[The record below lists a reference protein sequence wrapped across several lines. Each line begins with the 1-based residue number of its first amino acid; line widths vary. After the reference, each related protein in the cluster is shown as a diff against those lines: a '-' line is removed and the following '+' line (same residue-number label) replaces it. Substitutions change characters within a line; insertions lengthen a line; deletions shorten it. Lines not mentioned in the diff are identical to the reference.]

1 MTTRA
6 PLAALLVLTLLPG
19 LLSAQQPTGRRCNIV
34 LLRSDRESV
43 RDVPIVG
50 NENLFA
56 GGNVELRCAQQEI
69 FLGADS
75 VASFN
80 GDVIQFMTGAYF
92 RDGEIDITAD
102 TLLYTRMDERVQAR
116 SNVVAIN
123 RLNGTTVTG
132 PWLDHYRAVP
142 GIRDSSETNARER
155 PTLTHAV
162 ARAPGD
168 TVDPSPYVIDADR
181 LVARGSSRMEA
192 YGEVIITR
200 DSLRGTGD
208 SAVYLTGAT
217 RHAILR
223 GGQATLMRSGADSFA
238 VTGDEVELGF
248 DDAADELNAVRA
260 FGDGR
265 VTNGAADVVGDS
277 VSLSLI
283 DGILTRTLAWDRR
296 QLARVRAQGYDIRGD
311 SIAIDTPA
319 ERLRE
324 LRVYSHGL
332 VRSPG
337 SDSAAV
343 AGRDSTTPPAADQP
357 IRDQITGDQ
366 ITARFTDADSAGV
379 RQTQLLEMIAIG
391 HATSLNSREIER
403 DGQPEPTINYTRA
416 DTIMV
421 MMKTGETPGVDEVRA
436 FRGLE
441 PVDGIQLERARPGAT
456 TLPRLPGAARPAG
469 RP

>member
-1 MTTRA
+1 MTA
-6 PLAALLVLTLLPG
+6 PTLIGVILALMVLPSLVP
-19 LLSAQQPTGRRCNIV
+19 AQQPTGRRCNIV

-43 RDVPIVG
+43 REIPMVG
-50 NENLFA
+50 NENVFA
-56 GGNVELRCAQQEI
+56 GGNVEIRCAQEEV

-80 GDVIQFMTGAYF
+80 GDVIQFMTRAYF

-116 SNVVAIN
+116 SNVVANN
-123 RLNGTTVTG
+123 RQNGTVVTG

-181 LVARGSSRMEA
+181 LVAKGSSRMEA
-192 YGEVIITR
+192 YGDVIITR

-208 SAVYLTGAT
+208 SAVYLTGTT
-217 RHAILR
+217 RHATLR
-223 GGQATLMRSGADSFA
+223 GGQATLVRSGADSFA
-238 VTGDEVELGF
+238 VTGDEVQLGF
-248 DDAADELNAVRA
+248 DDAADELDAVRA
-260 FGDGR
+260 WGDGR

-277 VSLSLI
+277 VALTLL
-283 DGILTRTLAWDRR
+283 DGALTQTLAWDRR
-296 QLARVRAQGYDIRGD
+296 RLARVRAEGYDIRGD
-311 SIAIDTPA
+311 SIAIDTPG

-324 LRVYSHGL
+324 LRVYANGL

-337 SDSAAV
+337 PDTSAA
-343 AGRDSTTPPAADQP
+343 GRRDSTTAPPADEP
-357 IRDQITGDQ
+357 IRDQMTGDQ

-379 RQTQLLEMIAIG
+379 RQTQLLEMISIG
-391 HATSLNSREIER
+391 HATSLYSRDIER
-403 DGQPEPTINYTRA
+403 DGRLEPTINYTRA
-416 DTIMV
+416 DTIIV
-421 MMKTGETPGVDEVRA
+421 AMKIGETPGVEEVRA
-436 FRGLE
+436 FRGIE
-441 PVDGIQLERARPGAT
+441 PVDGIQLERARPGAP
-456 TLPRLPGAARPAG
+456 TLPRLPGVARPAG